1 MSQWKKLRLFFRI
14 SWETVPSYIVL
25 LVVQTLLTGG
35 RVVMNV
41 VLPKFLIDELTG
53 GCEPERLL
61 LYGGLVVGSNLF
73 FADRKSVV

>member
-41 VLPKFLIDELTG
+41 VLPKFLSNQCSRQG
-53 GCEPERLL
+53 KPS
-61 LYGGLVVGSNLF
+61 YG
-73 FADRKSVV
+73 